1 MSLKTCQNN
10 KCYNIKS
17 NYKNTKYNN
26 NYICNINLYN
36 TFTQK
41 EDKNKIDCTNIP
53 KEQTKSLYMSSKA
66 FNNFFKEKNSI
77 ILKELF
83 NFMISCDY
91 DLNKELYICN
101 TLNEL
106 KENENSIS
114 YIQIIND
121 YNKLN
126 SFDHDSKEKK
136 EDDENLKD
144 KNGECM
150 TMINFLLSIICNLI
164 IFFTL
169 PIKVDIWF
177 NEYRRFEIVKKQ
189 IHPNRLR
196 VRNDEQNNNNYNN
209 LDALSVST
217 EDNTSDKSS
226 DSSISDNGQGGNNV
240 LESVIQN

>member
-1 MSLKTCQNN
+1 
-10 KCYNIKS
+10 
-17 NYKNTKYNN
+17 
-26 NYICNINLYN
+26 
-36 TFTQK
+36 
-41 EDKNKIDCTNIP
+41 
-53 KEQTKSLYMSSKA
+53 
-66 FNNFFKEKNSI
+66 
-77 ILKELF
+77 
-83 NFMISCDY
+83 MISCDY

-106 KENENSIS
+106 KENEISITN
-114 YIQIIND
+114 IEIIND
-121 YNKLN
+121 YNKMN
-126 SFDHDSKEKK
+126 SFDQDSKEKK
-136 EDDENLKD
+136 EDDANHKD

-150 TMINFLLSIICNLI
+150 TLINFLLSIICNLF

-196 VRNDEQNNNNYNN
+196 VRIDEQNNNYNN
-209 LDALSVST
+209 LDVVSVST
-217 EDNTSDKSS
+217 EDNSSDKSS